1 MNTFIYE
8 GVHMQPER
16 ERKLGLRERKK
27 TRTRKAIEA
36 AAIELMSGEGW
47 DGTTMSA
54 IAGRAGVG
62 VGTLYNYFPS
72 KDALVASVAQRRT
85 EGALRRS
92 AEILEGG
99 FDDPSEAVLPVLGE
113 VLRMMEG
120 FGRPLLREVVSA
132 SLRSAAGD
140 LGREM
145 YKADMMVVEEM
156 ERRLAELR
164 NRGRLDCPHGPREIA
179 LLAYSAAMGLLM
191 FWVFEDDLPLEW
203 LLTEV
208 DTGVSAMMKGLCG

>member
-1 MNTFIYE
+1 
-8 GVHMQPER
+8 
-16 ERKLGLRERKK
+16 
-27 TRTRKAIEA
+27 
-36 AAIELMSGEGW
+36 MSGEGW

-85 EGALRRS
+85 EEALRRS
-92 AEILEGG
+92 GEILDGG

-140 LGREM
+140 LSRGM

-156 ERRLAELR
+156 ERRLSELR
-164 NRGRLDCPHGPREIA
+164 SRGRLDCPQDPDELA

-191 FWVFEDDLPLEW
+191 FWVFEDGLGLDW
-203 LLTEV
+203 LLSRV
-208 DTGVSAMMKGLCG
+208 DTAVSAVMKGLCG